1 MNDRYKALNI
11 ERLKTLSEEIRDALN
26 NLREYA
32 GLSDTEILSNK
43 TILNAT
49 KYNFIVAIQAVID
62 ICHHIVARLSGKVP
76 DEYGECFLLLKDMAL
91 IDPEYAI
98 RLKSM
103 AGFRNIL
110 IHLYHEVD
118 DERVCKHLKND
129 LGVIEDFLDVIKT
142 IAEKKEKGEEHLP

>member
-1 MNDRYKALNI
+1 MNDRFKALNI

-32 GLSDTEILSNK
+32 MLSDAEVLSNK
-43 TILNAT
+43 TILNAA
-49 KYNFIVAIQAVID
+49 KYNFIVAIQAVVD

-76 DEYGECFLLLKDMAL
+76 DEYGECFLLLKDTGL
-91 IDPEYAI
+91 INPEYAI
-98 RLKSM
+98 RLKSI

-118 DERVCKHLKND
+118 DERVCKHLKNA
-129 LGVIEDFLDVIKT
+129 LCRVES
-142 IAEKKEKGEEHLP
+142 